1 MLYSAVEVKLKD
13 TQEDNRQ
20 LVNTI
25 FLFLVRWR
33 SSKNF
38 ISVLIRKSFEDGK
51 TLVSIQ
57 YKNSNN
63 KVRQR
68 HIYDPIK
75 DLKWS
80 FFQKLLMAFN
90 RLLFL

>member
-38 ISVLIRKSFEDGK
+38 ISVLIRKSFEDGE

-75 DLKWS
+75 HLRWS
-80 FFQKLLMAFN
+80 FFAKIVNGF
-90 RLLFL
+90 

>member
-20 LVNTI
+20 LVKAI
-25 FLFLVRWR
+25 LLFLVHWR

-38 ISVLIRKSFEDGK
+38 ISVLIGKSFEDGK

-75 DLKWS
+75 HLRWS
-80 FFQKLLMAFN
+80 FFAKIVNGF
-90 RLLFL
+90 

>member
-1 MLYSAVEVKLKD
+1 MLYSAVGVKLKD

-38 ISVLIRKSFEDGK
+38 ISVLIRKSFEDGE

-75 DLKWS
+75 HLRWS
-80 FFQKLLMAFN
+80 FFAKIVNGF
-90 RLLFL
+90 

>member
-38 ISVLIRKSFEDGK
+38 ISVLIRKSFEDGE

-80 FFQKLLMAFN
+80 FFAKIVNGF
-90 RLLFL
+90 